1 MRGPSV
7 FRWGIIFLAGL
18 TVTAFFP
25 GQKVTGDFPRP
36 AGAEPIPELSLNE
49 KIVRIPLETR
59 AGPAPLSL
67 EATLFR
73 PDGAG
78 PFPLLVLSHGTP
90 REARQRLERQ
100 RFEVQ
105 SWIFV
110 KMGFAVIIPM
120 RRGYG
125 RSEGSYAEEEGDC
138 ERARYYEAGLA
149 SASDLL
155 ATVRY
160 MQAQPYIGGRQVVL
174 AGHSS
179 GGFGSLALASRGFPG
194 LLGVINFSGGRGAR
208 ADQIC
213 DPPALIDAFARFG
226 RTCRVPT
233 LWIYSE
239 NDTYFRAPLVQQL
252 CQAFVSGGGQAQ
264 LVKVRPFMAEGHF
277 FFSDARGLD
286 LWPETVKSFLK
297 RLGIHGRQISRLT
310 EGALPTNS
318 DNLEGR

>member
-1 MRGPSV
+1 M
-7 FRWGIIFLAGL
+7 WGRRIFKRLIIFLAGL
-18 TVTAFFP
+18 AAMAFLP
-25 GQKVTGDFPRP
+25 GQNATRDFTGL
-36 AGAEPIPELSLNE
+36 ASAEPIPELSLNE
-49 KIVRIPLETR
+49 KIVRIPLEPQ
-59 AGPAPLSL
+59 ASGKPPLSL

-90 REARQRLERQ
+90 RDAPQRLERQ

-110 KMGFAVIIPM
+110 QMGFAVIIPM

-125 RSEGSYAEEEGDC
+125 HSGGSYAEEEGEC
-138 ERARYYEAGLA
+138 ERARYYEAGMA

-155 ATVRY
+155 ATVRF
-160 MQAQPYIGGRQVVL
+160 MQAQPYIDGRQIVL

-179 GGFGSLALASRGFPG
+179 GGFASLALASLGFPG
-194 LLGVINFSGGRGAR
+194 LLGVINFSGGRGAK

-213 DPPALIDAFARFG
+213 DPAALIDAFARFG

-239 NDTYFRAPLVQQL
+239 NDTYFPLPLVQQL
-252 CQAFVSGGGQAQ
+252 YQAFVSAGGSAQ
-264 LVKVRPFMAEGHF
+264 LVKVRPFLAEGHF
-277 FFSDARGLD
+277 FFSDVRGLD
-286 LWPETVKSFLK
+286 LWPETVRSFLK
-297 RLGIHGRQISRLT
+297 RLGIHGRPSSR
-310 EGALPTNS
+310 
-318 DNLEGR
+318 R

>member
-1 MRGPSV
+1 MWGRSI
-7 FRWGIIFLAGL
+7 FRCLIIFLAGL
-18 TVTAFFP
+18 AAMAFLP
-25 GQKVTGDFPRP
+25 GQNATGDFTRL
-36 AGAEPIPELSLNE
+36 ASAEPIPELSLNE
-49 KIVRIPLETR
+49 KIVRIPLETQ
-59 AGPAPLSL
+59 ASGKPPLSL

-90 REARQRLERQ
+90 RDAQQRLERQ

-110 KMGFAVIIPM
+110 QMGFAVIIPM

-125 RSEGSYAEEEGDC
+125 HSEGSYAEEEGEC
-138 ERARYYEAGLA
+138 ERARYYEAGMA

-155 ATVRY
+155 ATVRF
-160 MQAQPYIGGRQVVL
+160 MQAQPYIDGRQIVL

-179 GGFGSLALASRGFPG
+179 GGFASLALASLGFPG
-194 LLGVINFSGGRGAR
+194 LLGVINFSGGRGSK

-213 DPPALIDAFARFG
+213 DPAALIDAFARFG

-239 NDTYFRAPLVQQL
+239 NDTYFPAPLVQQL
-252 CQAFVSGGGQAQ
+252 YQAFVSAGGSAQ
-264 LVKVRPFMAEGHF
+264 LVKVRPFLAEGHF
-277 FFSDARGLD
+277 FFSDVRGLD
-286 LWPETVKSFLK
+286 LWPETVRSFIK
-297 RLGIHGRQISRLT
+297 RLGIHGRQVSRH
-310 EGALPTNS
+310 
-318 DNLEGR
+318 

>member
-1 MRGPSV
+1 MRGPSI
-7 FRWGIIFLAGL
+7 FRWFSIFLAGL
-18 TVTAFFP
+18 AVMAFFP
-25 GQKVTGDFPRP
+25 GQQVNGDFTGLAR
-36 AGAEPIPELSLNE
+36 AEPIPELPLDE

-59 AGPAPLSL
+59 ASGQAPLWL

-90 REARQRLERQ
+90 RNAPQRLERQ

-125 RSEGSYAEEEGDC
+125 HSEGSYAEEEGECD
-138 ERARYYEAGLA
+138 RARYYEAGMA
-149 SASDLL
+149 SARDLL
-155 ATVRY
+155 ATVRF
-160 MQAQPYIGGRQVVL
+160 MQAQPYIDGRQIVL

-179 GGFGSLALASRGFPG
+179 GGFGSLALASLGFDG
-194 LLGVINFSGGRGAR
+194 LAGVINFSGGRGSK

-239 NDTYFRAPLVQQL
+239 NDTYFPATLVRQL
-252 CQAFVSGGGQAQ
+252 YQAFVSAGGPAQ
-264 LVKVRPFMAEGHF
+264 LVKVRPFLAEGHF
-277 FFSDARGLD
+277 FFSDVRGLD
-286 LWPETVKSFLK
+286 LWPETVRSFIN
-297 RLGIHGRQISRLT
+297 RLGIHGRQSSRH
-310 EGALPTNS
+310 
-318 DNLEGR
+318 